1 MAAAPDWKIDSYET
15 ENGERPAAYFLRS
28 LGAQDRVD
36 AASLLKSLREQ
47 GDALRRPNSASL
59 GEGLFELRGKQVRI
73 FYIFLPGRVA
83 LLLDG
88 EIKKRNDIPTAT
100 MKRMRKLQ
108 KDALAEYGRRLRPRR

>member
-1 MAAAPDWKIDSYET
+1 M
-15 ENGERPAAYFLRS
+15 
-28 LGAQDRVD
+28 
-36 AASLLKSLREQ
+36 ASLLKSLIEQ
-47 GDALRRPNSASL
+47 GNALRRPRSASL

-73 FYIFLPGRVA
+73 FHDSLPFRVA